1 MSGLNTTAVLDHL
14 VSHAQRL
21 GRFAKVNTHEY
32 KDAPGKGLFCEI
44 WAQSIAPARSG
55 LDSTSA
61 AVTFNVRIRSDMI
74 AEPQD
79 AIDPAILGA
88 VDALMDAYTGDF
100 TFGGALRNVDLL
112 AGSTA
117 GLRADAGYLDHG
129 GKLFRIMTI
138 TVPVVVNDC
147 WNQEA

>member
-1 MSGLNTTAVLDHL
+1 MTGLNTAAVLDKL
-14 VSHAQRL
+14 VSHAQEL
-21 GRFAKVNTHEY
+21 GLFAAVNTHEY
-32 KDAPGKGLFCEI
+32 KSAPGKGLFCEI
-44 WAQSIAPARSG
+44 WAQTIAPARSG
-55 LDSTSA
+55 LDATSA
-61 AVTFNVRIRSDMI
+61 MITFNVRVRTDMI

-79 AIDPAILGA
+79 AIDPEVMGA

-112 AGSTA
+112 AGASA

-138 TVPVVVNDC
+138 TVPVTVNDC